1 MENLPYGN
9 LSPFYLLKLCKPGE
23 NYCELLLPQNKLKG
37 FLLLLLFNERDLA
50 LLMFISHLCF
60 ELVSALPLWLC
71 HEMQNSLFSTSKRE
85 RANTELLTT
94 AHFFPP
100 RQIHF
105 SWKVAWLISRKLE
118 AS

>member
-1 MENLPYGN
+1 MEILPYRN
-9 LSPFYLLKLCKPGE
+9 LSPFCLLKPCKPSE
-23 NYCELLLPQNKLKG
+23 NHCELLLLRNKLKG
-37 FLLLLLFNERDLA
+37 FLLLFNERDLA
-50 LLMFISHLCF
+50 LLMFIFHLCF

-71 HEMQNSLFSTSKRE
+71 HEMRNSLFSTSKHE